1 MAHFALSAL
10 LFATEIDKSV
20 SPRMAPNIFLKKKAE
35 KVVFPEEY
43 KLFRYP

>member
-10 LFATEIDKSV
+10 LFAMETDKSV
-20 SPRMAPNIFLKKKAE
+20 SPRMAPNTIFLKKAE
-35 KVVFPEEY
+35 KLVFLEEY